1 MTVLLDIII
10 MFVVLEAGVI
20 IWRRYARGEA
30 NEIPGDLAYL
40 SSGFCLMIA
49 VRVALTNSS
58 SLLVILLVTLAGAAH
73 VLDMMRRFRALDA
86 VQKKAPRFGAP
97 ATALEPEPAKPGSPS
112 DRR

>member
-10 MFVVLEAGVI
+10 MFVVVEAGVV
-20 IWRRYARGEA
+20 IWRRYSRGEA
-30 NEIPGDLAYL
+30 SEIPGDLAYL

-58 SLLVILLVTLAGAAH
+58 PLLVILLVTLAGAAH
-73 VLDMMRRFRALDA
+73 VLDMMRRFRASDTA
-86 VQKKAPRFGAP
+86 